1 MKQTPIS
8 KKNKTKGK
16 KIVVENVNDAPKVD
30 ISKNFF
36 T

>member
-16 KIVVENVNDAPKVD
+16 KIVVNDAPKVD

-36 T
+36 S